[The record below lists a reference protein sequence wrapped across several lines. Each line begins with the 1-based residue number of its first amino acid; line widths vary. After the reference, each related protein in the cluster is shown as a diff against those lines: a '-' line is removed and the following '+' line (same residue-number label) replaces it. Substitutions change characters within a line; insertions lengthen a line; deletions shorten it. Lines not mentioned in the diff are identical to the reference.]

1 MEKLFCIN
9 EKSEYNACTQRREIK
24 LMLEEGWTIKSI
36 IPFAQHVSAP
46 NTQLSGAFGAYIV
59 LEDTHKH
66 Y

>member
-1 MEKLFCIN
+1 MEKLFYMN
-9 EKSEYNACTQRREIK
+9 EKSEWTACDQRREIN
-24 LMLEEGWTIKSI
+24 LLLDEGWTIKSI
-36 IPFAQHVSAP
+36 TPFAQHVSAP